1 MNLDIIDRFNMIFN
15 EYDNDEEDE
24 TVKSNNKTQTI
35 NNINQIV
42 PLMKNMNPLYE
53 EVKSITKKEELI
65 GTTQEGKF
73 TIMTYENVQYRIYI
87 DFNFDEDNNSIGNER
102 NREIKYRDVISVFKI
117 KREDSETEFEP
128 FQFIENNKRLSN
140 KYRKYIY
147 YDTDDKFIKE
157 ETTEDIID
165 WKTNEDKT
173 DTKIEQLNEN
183 KKSITITNYILE
195 CTKNDTEG
203 KEINK
208 QISEQYIEEW
218 RKEEET
224 NKVLDDNHVGII
236 YHKFFNCLYKIQSG
250 NENQISKNEI
260 TNENYK
266 EIFKKDNELKVK
278 IIEENGIQYRI
289 NYYDVIRI
297 DSRNMDKKNSTEYFV
312 QESKNIINV
321 YERNEKNEIKII
333 GNKIYSQ
340 NYKIS
345 YYIDRDGKENII
357 DRQKVGDEVTED
369 IKTIEVYETE
379 GLTKEEINSRK
390 INKQYPIDYNRIY
403 YKVETNTK
411 DKKKTRIDKT
421 EHVIINIEHFSEVIK
436 KNNSYILEE
445 YDKEIYIINGEKN
458 NDERPKL
465 NKKEFELQEEV
476 INREMSKN
484 NNKIQ
489 IQKYKIYYKKEQN
502 DNKKIYKEELFGGI
516 CNEDIQY
523 HYYEKFEVLSREEI
537 EEKRR
542 QKSYPIIYQIKYY
555 KDEINTQDKIT
566 EIMYKREDIE
576 IKLDHKTDFII
587 KNNCPFFVEY
597 DQEIKYIN
605 GKQQNNGNTI
615 ELNKKEIPLQVKYDK
630 RIINIINDN
639 ITSQNY
645 KIYYTLNENNKEEKI
660 YKEEPF
666 GEIIP
671 EKIQY
676 EIFERYEGLTKEQID
691 EKRKNNLYPIIF
703 RIIYFK
709 KETNTKRDKNENIK
723 TEKNRNYKRR

>member
-1 MNLDIIDRFNMIFN
+1 
-15 EYDNDEEDE
+15 
-24 TVKSNNKTQTI
+24 
-35 NNINQIV
+35 
-42 PLMKNMNPLYE
+42 
-53 EVKSITKKEELI
+53 
-65 GTTQEGKF
+65 
-73 TIMTYENVQYRIYI
+73 
-87 DFNFDEDNNSIGNER
+87 
-102 NREIKYRDVISVFKI
+102 
-117 KREDSETEFEP
+117 
-128 FQFIENNKRLSN
+128 
-140 KYRKYIY
+140 
-147 YDTDDKFIKE
+147 
-157 ETTEDIID
+157 
-165 WKTNEDKT
+165 
-173 DTKIEQLNEN
+173 
-183 KKSITITNYILE
+183 
-195 CTKNDTEG
+195 
-203 KEINK
+203 
-208 QISEQYIEEW
+208 
-218 RKEEET
+218 
-224 NKVLDDNHVGII
+224 
-236 YHKFFNCLYKIQSG
+236 
-250 NENQISKNEI
+250 
-260 TNENYK
+260 
-266 EIFKKDNELKVK
+266 
-278 IIEENGIQYRI
+278 
-289 NYYDVIRI
+289 
-297 DSRNMDKKNSTEYFV
+297 MDKKNSTEYFV

>member
-165 WKTNEDKT
+165 WKSNEDKT

-266 EIFKKDNELKVK
+266 EIFKKDNELKV
-278 IIEENGIQYRI
+278 
-289 NYYDVIRI
+289 
-297 DSRNMDKKNSTEYFV
+297 
-312 QESKNIINV
+312 
-321 YERNEKNEIKII
+321 
-333 GNKIYSQ
+333 
-340 NYKIS
+340 
-345 YYIDRDGKENII
+345 
-357 DRQKVGDEVTED
+357 
-369 IKTIEVYETE
+369 
-379 GLTKEEINSRK
+379 
-390 INKQYPIDYNRIY
+390 
-403 YKVETNTK
+403 
-411 DKKKTRIDKT
+411 
-421 EHVIINIEHFSEVIK
+421 
-436 KNNSYILEE
+436 
-445 YDKEIYIINGEKN
+445 
-458 NDERPKL
+458 
-465 NKKEFELQEEV
+465 
-476 INREMSKN
+476 
-484 NNKIQ
+484 
-489 IQKYKIYYKKEQN
+489 
-502 DNKKIYKEELFGGI
+502 
-516 CNEDIQY
+516 
-523 HYYEKFEVLSREEI
+523 
-537 EEKRR
+537 
-542 QKSYPIIYQIKYY
+542 
-555 KDEINTQDKIT
+555 
-566 EIMYKREDIE
+566 
-576 IKLDHKTDFII
+576 
-587 KNNCPFFVEY
+587 
-597 DQEIKYIN
+597 
-605 GKQQNNGNTI
+605 
-615 ELNKKEIPLQVKYDK
+615 
-630 RIINIINDN
+630 
-639 ITSQNY
+639 
-645 KIYYTLNENNKEEKI
+645 
-660 YKEEPF
+660 
-666 GEIIP
+666 
-671 EKIQY
+671 
-676 EIFERYEGLTKEQID
+676 
-691 EKRKNNLYPIIF
+691 
-703 RIIYFK
+703 
-709 KETNTKRDKNENIK
+709 
-723 TEKNRNYKRR
+723 